1 MGLKLVMVFVT
12 HQRLNAAKYCHTI
25 FISHFPTVLD
35 DLKEYEKFPSQITF
49 LQFDN
54 LLLLVEQFSQDV
66 GLCFDKGYG
75 HKKIHTR
82 FPVFSKTTL
91 LPGCVWYTCLKQIDG
106 CPYFLKICRAQALC
120 TTPFSS

>member
-25 FISHFPTVLD
+25 FISHFPSVLD
-35 DLKEYEKFPSQITF
+35 DLKEYEKFPQGSSQITF

-66 GLCFDKGYG
+66 GLRFEKGYG
-75 HKKIHTR
+75 H
-82 FPVFSKTTL
+82 
-91 LPGCVWYTCLKQIDG
+91 
-106 CPYFLKICRAQALC
+106 
-120 TTPFSS
+120 

>member
-1 MGLKLVMVFVT
+1 MVFVT

-25 FISHFPTVLD
+25 FISHFPSVSD
-35 DLKEYEKFPSQITF
+35 DLKEYEKFPQGSSQITF

-54 LLLLVEQFSQDV
+54 LLLLIEQFSQGV
-66 GLCFDKGYG
+66 GLRFDKRYG

-91 LPGCVWYTCLKQIDG
+91 LPGCMWYPFLKEIDG

-120 TTPFSS
+120 TMPFSS